1 MSPPG
6 QAQDRPLRQAQDR
19 LCVGLTGGIGCGKS
33 TVAKMFQE
41 RGALIIDADE
51 IAHQLTQADGCAIDA
66 IRAAFGDRYI
76 TPDGSLDRAKMRE
89 LIFSDGVA
97 KHTLERLLHPLI
109 LDQAQRQIMQVPLA
123 PYIVMVVPLLLES
136 PAFLQLVQRIL
147 VVDCDESRQVERV
160 MQRSKLSEAEVRTIM
175 AQQAPRQQRLSAA
188 NDVIHNNGGFT
199 SLTQQVEA
207 LHNVYFAA
215 GKQNGD

>member
-1 MSPPG
+1 
-6 QAQDRPLRQAQDR
+6 
-19 LCVGLTGGIGCGKS
+19 
-33 TVAKMFQE
+33 
-41 RGALIIDADE
+41 
-51 IAHQLTQADGCAIDA
+51 
-66 IRAAFGDRYI
+66 
-76 TPDGSLDRAKMRE
+76 
-89 LIFSDGVA
+89 
-97 KHTLERLLHPLI
+97 
-109 LDQAQRQIMQVPLA
+109 
-123 PYIVMVVPLLLES
+123 MVVPLLLES
-136 PAFLQLVQRIL
+136 PAFLQLAQRIL
-147 VVDCDESRQVERV
+147 VVDCDESRQIERV